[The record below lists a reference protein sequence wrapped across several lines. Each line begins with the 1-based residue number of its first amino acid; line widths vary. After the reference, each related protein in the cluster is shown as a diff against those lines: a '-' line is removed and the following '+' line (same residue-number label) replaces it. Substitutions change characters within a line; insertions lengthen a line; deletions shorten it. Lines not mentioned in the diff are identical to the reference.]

1 MPHQG
6 KPSAWSA
13 FDQQVKEEV
22 IRLNKEIGW
31 SDARAIAHKISGGK
45 FSADGIDRFRV
56 YIKRHWR
63 TIAGLEEKEV
73 ATHPLQNVPIGEKQA
88 RFTPVA
94 TKEDGRPM
102 DVKEFCDYYGL
113 DYNQVKSAKLINHS
127 GLSTYNISFSKE
139 DEEPFA
145 FLTPHFVEEL
155 VKKHTKVRY
164 QKALT
169 FDNPEFFDRL
179 VITDAHIG
187 METIS
192 DTSMYGFPWDKQA
205 IDARLEVVIDSLKKY
220 KRGNDLY
227 ITDLGDFMDGYN
239 GKTARADHRL
249 PQNMTTQQAFDYA
262 LEFKLRLLDNA
273 VQVYTRVFLD
283 NVCNDNH
290 GGTLAYLV
298 NSALEKIAQH
308 RYMKD
313 EVVVRNHK
321 KFLSHFIV
329 GNRAFVISHG
339 KDQSFMKSGMSPKAK
354 PDDITKID
362 GYCKAN
368 GLYAYPFVTF
378 DKGDSH
384 QCILDLA
391 TSDDF
396 FYLSYP
402 SFAPQSEW
410 VQTNYKKGR
419 SGFVIQNFDIQTGV
433 VTFTPIFF

>member
-1 MPHQG
+1 MYINPKYAQYE
-6 KPSAWSA
+6 
-13 FDQQVKEEV
+13 QQIQAMFAEGLRSSKIATRILGSSSHEEW
-22 IRLNKEIGW
+22 IPLR
-31 SDARAIAHKISGGK
+31 S
-45 FSADGIDRFRV
+45 
-56 YIKRHWR
+56 YIQRRQSKGD
-63 TIAGLEEKEV
+63 TIP
-73 ATHPLQNVPIGEKQA
+73 HPLQNVAVGEKQQRWSPTA
-88 RFTPVA
+88 L
-94 TKEDGRPM
+94 KEDGTLMNLR
-102 DVKEFCDYYGL
+102 EFCEVYGL
-113 DYNQVKSAKLINHS
+113 NYEEARGAKLVNHS
-127 GLSTYNISFSKE
+127 GLPTYNIASVVNRE
-139 DEEPFA
+139 DEPLSF
-145 FLTPHFVEEL
+145 FTPEFVEDL

-169 FDNPEFFDRL
+169 FDKPDFFDRL

-192 DTSMYGFPWDKQA
+192 ETTMYEYPWDRAA
-205 IDARLEVVIDSLKKY
+205 IDARLEIVIDSLKKY

-239 GKTARADHRL
+239 GNTSRAGHPL

-298 NSALEKIAQH
+298 NSAVEKIAQH

-321 KFLSHFIV
+321 KFLSHFVV

-339 KDQSFMKSGMSPKAK
+339 KDQAFMKSGMSPKAK
-354 PDDITKID
+354 PDDITKVD
-362 GYCKAN
+362 GYIKAN
-368 GLYAYPFVTF
+368 GLYAYPFITF